1 MPTRHAGAALH
12 AAVNIGLTDLPAG
25 RYVEADD
32 DGLDDYLSELG
43 DAIAE
48 RAQVPH
54 DSMELPRHPE
64 DQQRPN

>member
-12 AAVNIGLTDLPAG
+12 AAVNIGLTDLAAG
-25 RYVEADD
+25 RYVEVDD

-48 RAQVPH
+48 RAQVLH